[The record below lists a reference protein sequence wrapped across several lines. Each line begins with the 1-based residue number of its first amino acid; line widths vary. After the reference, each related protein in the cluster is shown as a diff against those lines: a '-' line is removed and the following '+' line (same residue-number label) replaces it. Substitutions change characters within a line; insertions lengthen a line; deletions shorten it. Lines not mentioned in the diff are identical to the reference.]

1 MMAYLEVSELKKS
14 FGENAAR
21 VQVLNGVNL
30 TVERG
35 EMCTVLGQS
44 GSGKSTLLNV
54 IGGLDRADGGKILV
68 DGKDVASMDA
78 DALSEYRRSDLGFV
92 FQFYNLVPNL
102 TVLENIQV
110 GEYLSD
116 EPLEL
121 SEILSVLGLSEL
133 FGRFPQELSGG
144 QQQRCSIGRALV
156 KNPKL
161 LLCDEPTGALDY
173 QTSKDILRLLEQINQ
188 RYHTTILFVTHNQT
202 ISEMTH
208 KTIYLKDGRVSKT
221 EENTNRKQ
229 AEELEW

>member
-1 MMAYLEVSELKKS
+1 MAYLEIENLRKS
-14 FGENAAR
+14 FGEGAAK
-21 VQVLNGVNL
+21 VNVLNGVCMS
-30 TVERG
+30 VQEG

-54 IGGLDRADGGKILV
+54 IGGLDSADSGSIIV
-68 DGKDVASMDA
+68 DEIDVAKLDCNG
-78 DALSEYRRSDLGFV
+78 LSNYRRSYLGFV

-116 EPLEL
+116 SPLDTD
-121 SEILSVLGLSEL
+121 EILSVLGLSEL
-133 FGRFPQELSGG
+133 KDRFPQELSGG
-144 QQQRCSIGRALV
+144 QQQRCSIGRALI

-173 QTSKDILRLLEQINQ
+173 KTSKDILALIENINQ
-188 RYHTTILFVTHNQT
+188 RYNTTILLVTHNQT

-208 KTIYLKDGRVSKT
+208 KTIFLKDGEVNRIL
-221 EENTNRKQ
+221 ENEHRKN
-229 AEELEW
+229 ALDLEW